1 MEHERTMGYKTT
13 MEVHV
18 NANQKGSAQEEQKNK
33 RYDRQIRIWGNQNL
47 ELEGSYNIKDYMKDH
62 RIMAMATI
70 SALTLGGNWKIY
82 DKNSINTSFPDFI
95 KILKNIGAKFV
106 E

>member
-33 RYDRQIRIWGNQNL
+33 RYDRQIRIWGNQGQGKL
-47 ELEGSYNIKDYMKDH
+47 E
-62 RIMAMATI
+62 
-70 SALTLGGNWKIY
+70 SAKVCLLGAGP
-82 DKNSINTSFPDFI
+82 T
-95 KILKNIGAKFV
+95 
-106 E
+106 